1 MHQGAL
7 QKIGQ
12 PLEQFPAHPFCPAS
26 GQGSAPELLI
36 GSVQTS
42 PRPPA
47 SNVGSPS
54 LCQPQDWVLAVPW
67 TAHSSGRV
75 SFCRTSPLVLTPLRG
90 AGAGPDCF
98 SFLPSQVHV
107 DPSYSLVCMRVFL
120 PVSREFTACIV
131 PHLDVFLM
139 CLWGRWIC
147 MVFPA
152 LRLDSSLSASPFS
165 GFSEYS

>member
-98 SFLPSQVHV
+98 SFNFYP
-107 DPSYSLVCMRVFL
+107 YIF
-120 PVSREFTACIV
+120 
-131 PHLDVFLM
+131 
-139 CLWGRWIC
+139 
-147 MVFPA
+147 
-152 LRLDSSLSASPFS
+152 SLSLTSIFPI
-165 GFSEYS
+165 GFLFFICFCFVLFCFVFCHTHSIWRFPG